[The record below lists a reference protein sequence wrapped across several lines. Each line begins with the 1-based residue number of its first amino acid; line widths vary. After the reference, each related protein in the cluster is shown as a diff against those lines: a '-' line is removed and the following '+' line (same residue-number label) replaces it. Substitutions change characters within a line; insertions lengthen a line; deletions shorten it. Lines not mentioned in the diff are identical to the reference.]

1 MDSGVGLVRIL
12 LTLNPIT
19 NIMENR
25 MEKQLETYME
35 LGTFIEASRDQVCF
49 VPLTYLSLYS

>member
-1 MDSGVGLVRIL
+1 MDSGVGLVRVL

-19 NIMENR
+19 NIVENR

-35 LGTFIEASRDQVCF
+35 LGTFIEASRD
-49 VPLTYLSLYS
+49 